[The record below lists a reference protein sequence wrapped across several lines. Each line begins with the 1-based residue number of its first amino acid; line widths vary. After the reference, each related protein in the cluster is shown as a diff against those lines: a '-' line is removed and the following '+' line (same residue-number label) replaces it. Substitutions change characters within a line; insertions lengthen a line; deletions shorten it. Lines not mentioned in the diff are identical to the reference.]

1 LSQARKVYRGLNGLR
16 LPMCFFMPNLQGC
29 RGGVEGAFMS
39 TSARR
44 DVAKTYAS
52 RGQRPI
58 MFEMSVGEI
67 DMGADVRY
75 ATVCRSLLPLS
86 VGLCCL

>member
-1 LSQARKVYRGLNGLR
+1 
-16 LPMCFFMPNLQGC
+16 MCFFMPNLQGC

-39 TSARR
+39 TSAKR
-44 DVAKTYAS
+44 DVAKTYAT

-58 MFEMSVGEI
+58 IFEMSVGEI

-75 ATVCRSLLPLS
+75 AAVCRSLLSPIGRVCLLI
-86 VGLCCL
+86 GLAS

>member
-1 LSQARKVYRGLNGLR
+1 
-16 LPMCFFMPNLQGC
+16 MCFFMPNLQGC

-58 MFEMSVGEI
+58 IFEMSVGEI

-75 ATVCRSLLPLS
+75 ATVCRSLLPPVDLACMAEADILKS
-86 VGLCCL
+86 QRLI

>member
-1 LSQARKVYRGLNGLR
+1 
-16 LPMCFFMPNLQGC
+16 MCFFMPNLQGC

-58 MFEMSVGEI
+58 IFEMSVGEI

-75 ATVCRSLLPLS
+75 ATVCRSLLPLT
-86 VGLCCL
+86 VGLFCL

>member
-1 LSQARKVYRGLNGLR
+1 
-16 LPMCFFMPNLQGC
+16 MPNLQGC
-29 RGGVEGAFMS
+29 CGGVEGAFMS

-58 MFEMSVGEI
+58 TFQMSVGEI

-75 ATVCRSLLPLS
+75 ATVCRSLLPLI
-86 VGLCCL
+86 GRLCLFKVLLIIVFQVTRSSAP